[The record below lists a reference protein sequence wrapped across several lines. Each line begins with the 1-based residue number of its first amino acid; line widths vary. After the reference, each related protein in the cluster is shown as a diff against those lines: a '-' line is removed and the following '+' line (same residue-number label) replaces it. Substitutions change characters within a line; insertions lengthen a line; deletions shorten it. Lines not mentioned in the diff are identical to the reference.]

1 MKQTHRASSI
11 FESKIV
17 AQPVAA
23 PAPRVYAF
31 ASNPANMPQWAPAFV
46 KSIGN
51 VNGEWIIDSNLGK
64 VKIEFAPANPFGVL
78 DHVVTLPDGR
88 VFNNPMRVVPNGAG
102 SLVTFTLFRQDG
114 MSDAEFERD
123 AAMIES
129 DLQALKRVV
138 EALPLE

>member
-1 MKQTHRASSI
+1 MKAKVI
-11 FESKIV
+11 FVSTS
-17 AQPVAA
+17 A
-23 PAPRVYAF
+23 PLSRVYTF
-31 ASNPANMPQWAPAFV
+31 ASNPANMAHWAPAFV
-46 KSIGN
+46 KSITN

-88 VFNNPMRVVPNGAG
+88 AFNNPMRVVPNGAG
-102 SLVTFTLFRQDG
+102 SLVTFTLFRHEG

-123 AAMIES
+123 AGMIQS

>member
-1 MKQTHRASSI
+1 MN
-11 FESKIV
+11 SKIITTSIG
-17 AQPVAA
+17 A
-23 PAPRVYAF
+23 PASRVYTF
-31 ASNPANMPQWAPAFV
+31 ASNPANMPLWAPAFV
-46 KSIGN
+46 KSIAK

-88 VFNNPMRVVPNGAG
+88 AFNNPMRVVPNGAG

-114 MSDAEFERD
+114 LSDAEFERD
-123 AAMIES
+123 AAMVES

-138 EALPLE
+138 EAIPNSI

>member
-1 MKQTHRASSI
+1 MMLNSNILTASI
-11 FESKIV
+11 AV
-17 AQPVAA
+17 
-23 PAPRVYAF
+23 PASRVYTF
-31 ASNPANMPQWAPAFV
+31 ASNPTNMPLWAFAFV
-46 KSIGN
+46 KSIAN
-51 VNGEWIIDSNLGK
+51 INGEWTIDSNLGK
-64 VKIEFAPANPFGVL
+64 MKIEFAPANPFGVL

-88 VFNNPMRVVPNGAG
+88 AFNNPMRVVPNVAG

-123 AAMIES
+123 AGMVES

>member
-1 MKQTHRASSI
+1 MNLN
-11 FESKIV
+11 SKIITISIT
-17 AQPVAA
+17 A
-23 PAPRVYAF
+23 PTSRVYTF
-31 ASNPANMPQWAPAFV
+31 ASNPANMPLWAPAFV
-46 KSIGN
+46 KSIAH

-64 VKIEFAPANPFGVL
+64 VKIKFAPANPFGVL

-88 VFNNPMRVVPNGAG
+88 AFNNPMRVVPNGAG
-102 SLVTFTLFRQDG
+102 SLVTFTLFRQEG
-114 MSDAEFERD
+114 MSDADFERD

>member
-1 MKQTHRASSI
+1 MGATFITAS
-11 FESKIV
+11 IV
-17 AQPVAA
+17 R
-23 PAPRVYAF
+23 PASQVYTF

-46 KSIGN
+46 KSIAN
-51 VNGEWIIDSNLGK
+51 INGEWIIDSNLGK
-64 VKIEFAPANPFGVL
+64 VKIKFAPANPFGVL
-78 DHVVTLPDGR
+78 DHVVTLPDGQ

-123 AAMIES
+123 AGMIES

-138 EALPLE
+138 EVLLG

>member
-1 MKQTHRASSI
+1 MNFRIVTISIGSSSSCI
-11 FESKIV
+11 
-17 AQPVAA
+17 
-23 PAPRVYAF
+23 YTF
-31 ASNPANMPQWAPAFV
+31 ASHPANMPLWAPAFV
-46 KSIGN
+46 KSIAN
-51 VNGEWIIDSNLGK
+51 VNGEWIADSNLGK

-88 VFNNPMRVVPNGAG
+88 AFNNPMRVVPNGAG

-123 AAMIES
+123 AGMVES

-138 EALPLE
+138 EALLG

>member
-1 MKQTHRASSI
+1 MNSRIVEASI
-11 FESKIV
+11 D
-17 AQPVAA
+17 A
-23 PAPRVYAF
+23 PSSSVYLF
-31 ASNPANMPQWAPAFV
+31 ASNPANIPQWAPVFV
-46 KSIGN
+46 KSIAN

-78 DHVVTLPDGR
+78 DHVVTLPDGQA
-88 VFNNPMRVVPNGAG
+88 FNNPMRVVPNGAG

-123 AAMIES
+123 AGMIES

>member
-1 MKQTHRASSI
+1 MKLKLQKILFASI
-11 FESKIV
+11 
-17 AQPVAA
+17 AT
-23 PAPRVYAF
+23 PATRVYTF
-31 ASNPANMPQWAPAFV
+31 ASNPTNMPQWAPAFV
-46 KSIGN
+46 KSIAN

-64 VKIEFAPANPFGVL
+64 VKIEFASANPFGVL

-88 VFNNPMRVVPNGAG
+88 AFNNPMRVVPNGAG

-123 AAMIES
+123 AGMIES

-138 EALPLE
+138 EALPG

>member
-1 MKQTHRASSI
+1 MQSQEKMNP
-11 FESKIV
+11 KILTAFIAV
-17 AQPVAA
+17 PTTPV
-23 PAPRVYAF
+23 YTF
-31 ASNPANMPQWAPAFV
+31 ASNPANMPQWARAFA
-46 KSIGN
+46 KSIVNANVN

-88 VFNNPMRVVPNGAG
+88 AFNNPMRVVPNGAG

-114 MSDAEFERD
+114 MSDAEFERN
-123 AAMIES
+123 AGMIES